1 MKLDNYFYKPQ
12 KEDPKGEASINAKLL
27 IRAGFVDKLTGGVY
41 TFLPLGFRVAE
52 KIKAIIRKHVEKLG
66 GQEIIMPAIHPKANW
81 EITGRWDSMDDL
93 FKLEQENLALG
104 PTHEEVVVPLSKKYI
119 QTYKDLPDFD
129 KENNVYPFSLFQF
142 QTKFRNELRVKSGL
156 LRTKEFVMKDW
167 YSFHKTQE
175 DLDKFYDAVKD
186 AYTDIFNELGIGKN
200 VYYTYAS
207 GGTFSQFS
215 HEFQLETE
223 AGEDTIYVCQKC
235 KANGNNIAINKEI
248 KSDIKACPVCGANE
262 FDEKKAIEI
271 GNIFQLKTKFSN
283 PFELKYTDTDGKNKE
298 VIMGCY
304 GIGIGRL
311 MGAITEIYNDEKG
324 LMWPKTVSPFDIHLI
339 SLGQTQEKAQDLYK
353 ILQNKGLQ
361 VLYDNRDKSAGE
373 KFADADL
380 IGIPLR
386 VVVSD
391 KTLQQDSVEIKLRN
405 ESSAQLEKM
414 QEFIKREAD

>member
-52 KIKAIIRKHVEKLG
+52 KIKSVIRKNVEKLG
-66 GQEIIMPAIHPKANW
+66 GQEVIMPAIHPKTNW

-93 FKLEQENLALG
+93 FKLESENLALG
-104 PTHEEVVVPLSKKYI
+104 PTHEEVVVPLAKKYI

-129 KENNVYPFSLFQF
+129 KDNNIYPFSLFQF

-175 DLDKFYDAVKD
+175 DLDNFYDAVKN
-186 AYTDIFNELGIGKN
+186 AYIDIFNELGIGDN

-223 AGEDTIYVCQKC
+223 AGEDTIYVCKKC
-235 KANGNNIAINKEI
+235 KDNGKNIAINKEI
-248 KSDIKACPVCGANE
+248 KSDIKACPICGGNDFE
-262 FDEKKAIEI
+262 EKKAIEI
-271 GNIFQLKTKFSN
+271 GNIFQLKTKFSD
-283 PFELKYTDTDGKNKE
+283 PFELKYTNADGKNNV

-304 GIGIGRL
+304 GIGVGRL
-311 MGAITEIYNDEKG
+311 MGAVTEIYNDEKG
-324 LMWPKTVSPFDIHLI
+324 LIWPEKVAPFDIHLI
-339 SLGQTQEKAQDLYK
+339 SLGDTKQKTEELYG
-353 ILQNKGLQ
+353 ILNNNGFE
-361 VLYDNRDKSAGE
+361 VLYDNRDKSVGE

-391 KTLQQDSVEIKLRN
+391 KTLQQDCVEIKHRK
-405 ESSAQLEKM
+405 EASAKLEKIAD
-414 QEFIKREAD
+414 FILRKAD